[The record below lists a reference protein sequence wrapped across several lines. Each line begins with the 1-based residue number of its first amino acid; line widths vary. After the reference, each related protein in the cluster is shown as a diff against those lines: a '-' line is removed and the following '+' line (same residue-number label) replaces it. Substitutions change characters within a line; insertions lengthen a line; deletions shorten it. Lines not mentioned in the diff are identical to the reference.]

1 MKRYLLSALCL
12 LSLASGPA
20 FAETMDEALLS
31 GLVKSDNLNAA
42 RQNYIAIRETLTIAN
57 ASNDLTGTVT
67 ITGAQ
72 TETDRKNSSGGFQS
86 SQSLSSRI
94 AISKQLFD
102 SGEGN
107 ARIEAANYN
116 LMSAEASYR
125 ATEQRE
131 ILSIID
137 AYLSLIT
144 SRQARALQEE
154 NVARLEAQTSAT
166 KIRLEAGTTTATR
179 LAEAKARLARA
190 QSSLI
195 SANATE
201 ENALEKYQSL
211 TGLSGEGL
219 SVPSLSDAMP
229 TSLVEAEEL
238 ALKNHPDIIVASAN
252 ERASRM
258 QFDVV
263 ARQVLPK
270 VNFSLSATDSQAK
283 GTMQDKLDIK
293 GEVKLTSPFLV
304 TPSSRAKGKE
314 ISAKLERAKFQL
326 SEARRTVSLNARSAL
341 RSTMSAAA
349 QKRAVD
355 AELAAAELVAEGIT
369 AEVEFGQKIFL
380 DQLDAEQSV
389 SDAKV
394 RQLQAQQAVMINHF
408 RLLAAIGQL
417 DASAIGLAEDLPS
430 IQDAIAPRDVFT
442 GFLPLADL
450 PE

>member
-12 LSLASGPA
+12 LSLVSGPA

-42 RQNYIAIRETLTIAN
+42 RQNYIAVRETLTIAN

-72 TETDRKNSSGGFQS
+72 TETDRKNTSGGFQS
-86 SQSLSSRI
+86 SQSFSSRI
-94 AISKQLFD
+94 AVSKQLFD

-179 LAEAKARLARA
+179 LAEAEARLARA

-211 TGLSGEGL
+211 TGLSGDGL
-219 SVPSLSDAMP
+219 SVPSLSNAMP

-258 QFDVV
+258 QFDIV

-293 GEVKLTSPFLV
+293 GELKLTSPFLV

-326 SEARRTVSLNARSAL
+326 SEARRTVTLNARSAL

-417 DASAIGLAEDLPS
+417 DASAIGLAEVLPS
-430 IQDAIAPRDVFT
+430 IQDALAPRDVFT

>member
-1 MKRYLLSALCL
+1 MGQKIMKRHLVSALCL
-12 LSLASGPA
+12 LTLANGPA

-31 GLVKSDNLNAA
+31 GLVNSDNLNAA
-42 RQNYIAIRETLTIAN
+42 RQNYIAVRETLTIAN
-57 ASNDLTGTVT
+57 SSNDLTGTVT

-86 SQSLSSRI
+86 SQSLSSRV

-116 LMSAEASYR
+116 LIAAEATYR

-144 SRQARALQEE
+144 SRQASALQQE
-154 NVARLEAQTSAT
+154 NVSRLEAQTLAT

-179 LAEAKARLARA
+179 LAEAEARLARA

-195 SANATE
+195 SAEAAE

-211 TGLSGEGL
+211 TGLSGDDL
-219 SVPSLSDAMP
+219 SLPQLSNALPS
-229 TSLVEAEEL
+229 SLAEAEEL
-238 ALKNHPDIIVASAN
+238 AIKNHPDIVVASAN

-258 QFDVV
+258 QFDIV

-293 GEVKLTSPFLV
+293 GEVKLTSPLLV

-326 SEARRTVSLNARSAL
+326 SEARRNTALNARSAL
-341 RSTMSAAA
+341 RSTMAAAA
-349 QKRAVD
+349 QK
-355 AELAAAELVAEGIT
+355 
-369 AEVEFGQKIFL
+369 K
-380 DQLDAEQSV
+380 S
-389 SDAKV
+389 S
-394 RQLQAQQAVMINHF
+394 
-408 RLLAAIGQL
+408 
-417 DASAIGLAEDLPS
+417 
-430 IQDAIAPRDVFT
+430 
-442 GFLPLADL
+442 
-450 PE
+450 